1 MRILAKT
8 IEAKAQESMTK
19 NQHEQRS
26 FQAIHVPEGFE
37 KIVTI
42 SFKGVA
48 SKAAMAI
55 AKVVGYEVRFEGV
68 PHSHESF
75 VRINLKDRPINDALK
90 ELGAQTGDLI
100 RIEIHEPAKL
110 LVFKYKQL

>member
-1 MRILAKT
+1 MKMKSISFCTLVASTILFTGCVNNPSNIVDPIVNFEADPALLELRQISIESRDEMRILAKT

-42 SFKGVA
+42 SFKQKSVYIFFGC
-48 SKAAMAI
+48 
-55 AKVVGYEVRFEGV
+55 Y
-68 PHSHESF
+68 
-75 VRINLKDRPINDALK
+75 
-90 ELGAQTGDLI
+90 
-100 RIEIHEPAKL
+100 
-110 LVFKYKQL
+110 